1 MMAIAFGVGIWLAV
15 RRGEERG
22 ITAEQITDLALVI
35 LVASIVGSRIL
46 FVIPHWSD
54 FRDDP
59 ISVLWVWEGGL
70 TFFGGVILA
79 VAASIAFTRR
89 KQLSWWRVAD
99 SMAPSLALGIGI
111 ARLGCFL
118 NGCCHGKPS
127 EGAFC
132 FVFPPDAAS
141 SRMWGEGTSVLATQL
156 IESLFGFALFGA
168 LTLLDRR
175 RPRDGALILVAAM
188 SYGSFRFILDFYRYY
203 ESSMQIA
210 LGPARALSVNQLVS
224 LALVVACAVALARRP
239 ARGRGV
245 GVESDDPGIVSVR

>member
-1 MMAIAFGVGIWLAV
+1 
-15 RRGEERG
+15 
-22 ITAEQITDLALVI
+22 
-35 LVASIVGSRIL
+35 
-46 FVIPHWSD
+46 
-54 FRDDP
+54 
-59 ISVLWVWEGGL
+59 
-70 TFFGGVILA
+70 
-79 VAASIAFTRR
+79 
-89 KQLSWWRVAD
+89 
-99 SMAPSLALGIGI
+99 
-111 ARLGCFL
+111 
-118 NGCCHGKPS
+118 
-127 EGAFC
+127 
-132 FVFPPDAAS
+132 
-141 SRMWGEGTSVLATQL
+141 MWGEGTSVLATQL